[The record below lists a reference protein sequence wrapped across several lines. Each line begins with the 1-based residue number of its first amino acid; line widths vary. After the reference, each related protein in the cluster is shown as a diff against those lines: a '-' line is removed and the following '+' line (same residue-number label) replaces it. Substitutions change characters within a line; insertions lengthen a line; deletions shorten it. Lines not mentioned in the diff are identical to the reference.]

1 MRIIPIAS
9 GKGGVGKS
17 LVAVNLSIALAQA
30 DFNVVLVDLDL
41 GASNAHTILGIRS
54 VTTGIG
60 HFLQEKGA
68 DINGFMIET
77 EYANL
82 RLLPGEAEIPGLANI
97 KFYEKRRILAGLK
110 KIEADFVILDLG
122 AGSNENILDMFLA
135 SSEGVIVTTPSL
147 TATLN
152 AYLFLKNVIFRL
164 IANSFG
170 KKSPAMEYMNHL
182 QKERNSLQ
190 RLYIPRLIEILKSKD
205 PEGYKVFEKRFNA
218 FSPRLIFNM
227 IDDPKDSFKAQKLR
241 VSCREYLGVDMEHL
255 GIIYNDHLQEI
266 ALTSRLPIII
276 YKPQAVLSQA
286 IFRIAEK
293 LIDLP
298 PKSGDDYDYEAIE
311 ESYQVA
317 NEEADSDFDF
327 RIAEIQDLL
336 NTGALTE
343 GDLLETIRTQQY
355 ELKSLKNE
363 NMLLKRKLVK
373 AVNSGYK
380 I

>member
-17 LVAVNLSIALAQA
+17 LLAVNMSIALGQA
-30 DFNVVLVDLDL
+30 GFSVVLVDLDL

-60 HFLQEKGA
+60 HYLQNKDS
-68 DINGFMIET
+68 DINDFIIDT
-77 EYANL
+77 EYSNL

-97 KFYEKRRILAGLK
+97 KFFEKRKILKDLK
-110 KIEADFVILDLG
+110 GIKADFVIIDLG
-122 AGSNENILDMFLA
+122 AGTNMNTLDLFLA

-152 AYLFLKNVIFRL
+152 AYLFLKNIVFRL
-164 IANSFG
+164 ISTSFG
-170 KKSPAMEYMNHL
+170 QKSPATAYLEHL
-182 QKERNSLQ
+182 QKDGNSLQ
-190 RLYIPRLIEILKSKD
+190 RLYVPRLLEILKAKD
-205 PEGYKVFEKRFNA
+205 PKGYEKFDKRFKVFC
-218 FSPRLIFNM
+218 PRLVFNM

-255 GIIYNDHLQEI
+255 GVIYKDHLQDV
-266 ALTSRLPIII
+266 ALSSRLPIIV

-286 IFRIAEK
+286 IFRISEK
-293 LIDLP
+293 LVQLSPLSEEDF
-298 PKSGDDYDYEAIE
+298 DYEAIE
-311 ESYQVA
+311 DSYQIA
-317 NEEADSDFDF
+317 NEEASNDFDL
-327 RIAEIQDLL
+327 RIAEIKDLL

-343 GDLLETIRTQQY
+343 GDLLETIRTQQF
-355 ELKSLKNE
+355 EINSLKKE
-363 NMLLKRKLVK
+363 NMLIKRKLVK

-380 I
+380 L